1 LPKGSDATGFGCAAC
16 RGQEGDGKGDLVGQM
31 KLKLRDWRDPAA
43 LNEFTNG
50 EILCIIN
57 KGKGLMMGEEGR
69 LRPEQIWQM
78 VIYLRSLSKN
88 QPQAN
93 PNSR

>member
-1 LPKGSDATGFGCAAC
+1 
-16 RGQEGDGKGDLVGQM
+16 M

-43 LNEFTNG
+43 LKEFTNG
-50 EILCIIN
+50 GMFYIIN

-88 QPQAN
+88 QPHAN